1 MEEKKLYI
9 KNMVCDRCVS
19 AVKSLLDELQI
30 GYSSVTLG
38 EVVLSGSLSA
48 EKKEKFRDRLLATG
62 FVLIDDKRSRL
73 IVQVKSLIIDLVHY
87 HSEKLQMNL
96 SDYLSGKLHLDYH
109 YISDL
114 FSEVT
119 GYTIEK
125 YFIAQKVERIKEL
138 LVYDELSLTEIA
150 DQLNY
155 SSVAHLSAQFK
166 KITGLTPTYYKKVG
180 MSKRKPLDEVLEG
193 EKI

>member
-109 YISDL
+109 YISD
-114 FSEVT
+114 F
-119 GYTIEK
+119 
-125 YFIAQKVERIKEL
+125 F
-138 LVYDELSLTEIA
+138 
-150 DQLNY
+150 
-155 SSVAHLSAQFK
+155 
-166 KITGLTPTYYKKVG
+166 
-180 MSKRKPLDEVLEG
+180 RK
-193 EKI
+193 